1 MVGKGWLGKG
11 VDSSTQSVKIVVRDA
26 QTGELIRE
34 ARASHPDGTEI
45 APSKWLSALNESSS
59 GLFDGVQAISIGAQ
73 QHGMV
78 VVDQN
83 KQVVRDALLW
93 NDTRSAL
100 DATDLVNEL
109 GGADKW
115 ADAVGS
121 VPVASF
127 TVTKLRWLAKNE
139 PNNAAKVNGVMLPH
153 DWLSWQLMGTPD
165 EFITDRGDA
174 SGTGYWS
181 PKTNEYRKDL
191 LKLALGKEV
200 QLPRVAKPNEIIGQT
215 TSGISVAPGTGDN
228 MAAALGLGA
237 STGDI
242 VISLGTSGTAYTV
255 SANPTNDSSGIIA
268 GFADATG
275 NYLPLACTLN
285 AARVI
290 NAGASALNVSLDQ
303 FAELALSAQPGSEG
317 LVLLPFLDGER
328 TPNLPT
334 AKGSMHGLTRNN
346 LTPANFARACIEGML
361 CSLGEAS
368 DVITNFGKGTVP
380 NRVVLIG
387 GAAASKAVQEIAA
400 TLFKV
405 PIHIPPAAEYVADGA
420 ARQAAWA
427 LSGSEKP
434 PAWEIV
440 GTVIKEVNY
449 QETVRN
455 AYRSAFEASYA

>member
-1 MVGKGWLGKG
+1 
-11 VDSSTQSVKIVVRDA
+11 
-26 QTGELIRE
+26 
-34 ARASHPDGTEI
+34 
-45 APSKWLSALNESSS
+45 
-59 GLFDGVQAISIGAQ
+59 
-73 QHGMV
+73 MV
-78 VVDQN
+78 VIDDN

-93 NDTRSAL
+93 NDTRSA
-100 DATDLVNEL
+100 DAATDLIKEL
-109 GGADKW
+109 GGANKW

-127 TVTKLRWLAKNE
+127 TVTKLRWLANNE
-139 PNNAAKVNGVMLPH
+139 PANAAKVSGVMLPH
-153 DWLSWQLMGTPD
+153 DWLTWQLMGTPD
-165 EFITDRGDA
+165 EYVTDRGDA

-181 PKTNEYRKDL
+181 PQTNEYRKDL

-237 STGDI
+237 ATGDI

-255 SANPTNDSSGIIA
+255 SSNPTNDASGIIA

-290 NAGASALNVSLDQ
+290 NAGAAVLNVSLDQ
-303 FAELALSAQPGSEG
+303 FAELALTAKPGSEG

-328 TPNLPT
+328 TPNLPN
-334 AKGSMHGLTRNN
+334 AKGSMHGLTRSN

-361 CSLGEAS
+361 CSLAEAS
-368 DVITNFGKGTVP
+368 DVITNFGQGTKP

-400 TLFKV
+400 TLFNV
-405 PIHIPPAAEYVADGA
+405 PVHIPPAAEYVADGA
-420 ARQAAWA
+420 ARQASWA
-427 LSGSEKP
+427 LSGTKNP
-434 PAWEIV
+434 PTWEIKGSV
-440 GTVIKEVNY
+440 VKEINY
-449 QETVRN
+449 QESVRK
-455 AYRSAFEASYA
+455 AYREAFQESYV

>member
-1 MVGKGWLGKG
+1 MTKKLVAG
-11 VDSSTQSVKIVVRDA
+11 VDSSTQSVKIVVRDSD
-26 QTGELIRE
+26 TGELIRE
-34 ARASHPDGTEI
+34 GRGAHPDTTEI
-45 APSKWLSALNESSS
+45 SPSKWLSELTNSTN
-59 GLFDGVQAISIGAQ
+59 GLLEDVEAISIGAQ

-78 VVDQN
+78 VIDDN

-93 NDTRSAL
+93 NDTRSA
-100 DATDLVNEL
+100 DAATDLIKEL
-109 GGADKW
+109 GGPSKW

-127 TVTKLRWLAKNE
+127 TVTKLRWLANSE
-139 PNNAAKVNGVMLPH
+139 PENAAKVSGVMLPH
-153 DWLSWQLMGTPD
+153 DWLTWQLMGTPD
-165 EFITDRGDA
+165 EYVTDRGDA

-181 PKTNEYRKDL
+181 PQTNEYRKDL

-200 QLPRVAKPNEIIGQT
+200 QLPRVASPNEIIGQT
-215 TSGISVAPGTGDN
+215 TTGISVAPGTGDN

-237 STGDI
+237 ATGDI

-255 SANPTNDSSGIIA
+255 SSNPTNDASGIIA

-290 NAGASALNVSLDQ
+290 NAGASVLNVSLDQ
-303 FAELALSAQPGSEG
+303 FAELALTAKPGSDG

-328 TPNLPT
+328 TPNLPN

-361 CSLGEAS
+361 CSLAEAS
-368 DVITNFGKGTVP
+368 DVITNFGQGTKP

-400 TLFKV
+400 TLFNV
-405 PIHIPPAAEYVADGA
+405 PVHIPPAAEYVADGA
-420 ARQAAWA
+420 ARQASWA
-427 LSGSEKP
+427 LSGSKNP
-434 PAWEIV
+434 PNWEIKGSV
-440 GTVIKEVNY
+440 VKEVKY
-449 QETVRN
+449 QESVRN
-455 AYRSAFEASYA
+455 AYREAFQDSYV

>member
-1 MVGKGWLGKG
+1 MAKKLVAG

-26 QTGELIRE
+26 ETGELVRE
-34 ARASHPDGTEI
+34 GRGSHPDATEI
-45 APSKWLSALNESSS
+45 SPSKWLSELTNSMN
-59 GLFDGVQAISIGAQ
+59 GLLDDVQAISIGAQ

-78 VVDQN
+78 VIDDN

-93 NDTRSAL
+93 NDTRSAAA
-100 DATDLVNEL
+100 ATDLINEL
-109 GGADKW
+109 GGPNKW

-127 TVTKLRWLAKNE
+127 TVTKLRWLAANE
-139 PNNAAKVNGVMLPH
+139 PENAAKVSGVMLPH
-153 DWLSWQLMGTPD
+153 DWLTWQLMGTPD
-165 EFITDRGDA
+165 EYVTDRGDA

-181 PKTNEYRKDL
+181 PQTNEYRKDL

-200 QLPRVAKPNEIIGQT
+200 QLPRVAQPNEIIGQT

-237 STGDI
+237 ATGDI

-255 SANPTNDSSGIIA
+255 SSNPTNDSSGIIA

-290 NAGASALNVSLDQ
+290 NAGASVLNVSLDQ
-303 FAELALSAQPGSEG
+303 FAELALTAKPGADG

-328 TPNLPT
+328 TPNLPN
-334 AKGSMHGLTRNN
+334 AKGSMHGLTRSN

-361 CSLGEAS
+361 CSLDEAS
-368 DVITNFGKGTVP
+368 DVITNFGQGTKP

-400 TLFKV
+400 TLFNV
-405 PIHIPPAAEYVADGA
+405 PVHIPPAAEYVADGA
-420 ARQAAWA
+420 ARQASWA
-427 LSGSEKP
+427 LSGSKEP
-434 PAWEIV
+434 PTWDIKGSV
-440 GTVIKEVNY
+440 VKEVNY
-449 QETVRN
+449 QESVRK
-455 AYRSAFEASYA
+455 AYREAFQESYV

>member
-1 MVGKGWLGKG
+1 MAG

-93 NDTRSAL
+93 NDTRSAS

-181 PKTNEYRKDL
+181 PNTNEYRKDL

-361 CSLGEAS
+361 CSLAEAS

-440 GTVIKEVNY
+440 GTVVKEVNY
-449 QETVRN
+449 QEMVRN

>member
-1 MVGKGWLGKG
+1 MTRKLVAG

-26 QTGELIRE
+26 ETGELVRE
-34 ARASHPDGTEI
+34 GRGTHPDATEI
-45 APSKWLSALNESSS
+45 SPSKWLSELTNSTK
-59 GLFDGVQAISIGAQ
+59 GLLDDVEAISIGAQ

-78 VVDQN
+78 VIDSN

-93 NDTRSAL
+93 NDTRSAAA
-100 DATDLVNEL
+100 ATDLINEL
-109 GGADKW
+109 GGPNKW

-127 TVTKLRWLAKNE
+127 TVTKLRWLANNE
-139 PNNAAKVNGVMLPH
+139 PDNAKKVSGVMLPH
-153 DWLSWQLMGTPD
+153 DWLTWQLMGTPD
-165 EFITDRGDA
+165 EYVTDRGDA

-181 PKTNEYRKDL
+181 PQTNEYRKDL

-200 QLPRVAKPNEIIGQT
+200 QLPRVALPNEIIGQT
-215 TSGISVAPGTGDN
+215 TNGISVAPGTGDN

-237 STGDI
+237 ATGDI

-255 SANPTNDSSGIIA
+255 SANPTNDASGIIA

-290 NAGASALNVSLDQ
+290 NAGAAVLNVSLDQ
-303 FAELALSAQPGSEG
+303 FADLALTAKPGADG

-328 TPNLPT
+328 TPNLPN
-334 AKGSMHGLTRNN
+334 AKGSMHGLTRSN

-361 CSLGEAS
+361 CSLAEAS
-368 DVITNFGKGTVP
+368 DVITNFGQGTKP

-400 TLFKV
+400 TLFNV
-405 PIHIPPAAEYVADGA
+405 PVHIPPAAEYVADGA
-420 ARQAAWA
+420 ARQASWA
-427 LSGSEKP
+427 LSGSKNP
-434 PAWEIV
+434 PTWEIK
-440 GTVIKEVNY
+440 GSVIKDVNY
-449 QETVRN
+449 QESVRK
-455 AYRSAFEASYA
+455 AYREAFQESYV

>member
-1 MVGKGWLGKG
+1 MAG

-181 PKTNEYRKDL
+181 PNTNEYRKDL

-303 FAELALSAQPGSEG
+303 FAELALSAKPGSEG

-361 CSLGEAS
+361 CSLAEAS

>member
-1 MVGKGWLGKG
+1 MTKKLVAG

-93 NDTRSAL
+93 NDTRSAS

-181 PKTNEYRKDL
+181 PNTNEYRKDL

-361 CSLGEAS
+361 CSLAEAS

-440 GTVIKEVNY
+440 GTVVKEVNY
-449 QETVRN
+449 QEMVRN

>member
-1 MVGKGWLGKG
+1 MAKKLVAG

-26 QTGELIRE
+26 ETGELVRE
-34 ARASHPDGTEI
+34 GRGSHPDATEI
-45 APSKWLSALNESSS
+45 SPSKWLSELTNSMN
-59 GLFDGVQAISIGAQ
+59 GLLDDVQAISIGAQ

-78 VVDQN
+78 VIDDN

-93 NDTRSAL
+93 NDTRSAAA
-100 DATDLVNEL
+100 ATDLINEL
-109 GGADKW
+109 GGPNKW

-127 TVTKLRWLAKNE
+127 TVTKLRWLAANE
-139 PNNAAKVNGVMLPH
+139 PENAAKVSGVMLPH
-153 DWLSWQLMGTPD
+153 DWLTWQLMGTPD
-165 EFITDRGDA
+165 EYVTDRGDA

-181 PKTNEYRKDL
+181 PQTNEYRKDL

-200 QLPRVAKPNEIIGQT
+200 QLPRVAQPNEIIGQT

-237 STGDI
+237 ATGDI

-255 SANPTNDSSGIIA
+255 SSNPTNDSSGIIA

-290 NAGASALNVSLDQ
+290 NAGASVLNVSLDQ
-303 FAELALSAQPGSEG
+303 FAELALTAKPGADG

-328 TPNLPT
+328 TPNLPN
-334 AKGSMHGLTRNN
+334 AKGSMHGLTRSN

-361 CSLGEAS
+361 CSLAEAS
-368 DVITNFGKGTVP
+368 DVITNFGQGTKP

-400 TLFKV
+400 TLFNV
-405 PIHIPPAAEYVADGA
+405 PVHIPPAAEYVADGA
-420 ARQAAWA
+420 ARQASWA
-427 LSGSEKP
+427 LSGSKKP
-434 PAWEIV
+434 PTWDIKGSV
-440 GTVIKEVNY
+440 VKEVKY
-449 QETVRN
+449 QESVRK
-455 AYRSAFEASYA
+455 AYREAFQESYV

>member
-1 MVGKGWLGKG
+1 LSELTNSTKGLLDD
-11 VDSSTQSVKIVVRDA
+11 V
-26 QTGELIRE
+26 E
-34 ARASHPDGTEI
+34 
-45 APSKWLSALNESSS
+45 
-59 GLFDGVQAISIGAQ
+59 AISIGAQ

-78 VVDQN
+78 VIDNN

-93 NDTRSAL
+93 NDTRSAAA
-100 DATDLVNEL
+100 ATDLINEL
-109 GGADKW
+109 GGPNKW

-127 TVTKLRWLAKNE
+127 TVTKLRWLANNE
-139 PNNAAKVNGVMLPH
+139 PDNAKKVSGVMLPH
-153 DWLSWQLMGTPD
+153 DWLTWQLMGTPD
-165 EFITDRGDA
+165 EYVTDRGDA

-181 PKTNEYRKDL
+181 PQTNEYRKDL

-200 QLPRVAKPNEIIGQT
+200 QLPRVAPPNEIIGQT
-215 TSGISVAPGTGDN
+215 TNGISVAPGTGDN

-237 STGDI
+237 ATGDI

-255 SANPTNDSSGIIA
+255 SANPTNDASGIIA

-290 NAGASALNVSLDQ
+290 NAGAAVLNVSLDQ
-303 FAELALSAQPGSEG
+303 FADLALTAKPGADG

-328 TPNLPT
+328 TPNLPN
-334 AKGSMHGLTRNN
+334 AKGSMHGLTRSN

-361 CSLGEAS
+361 CSLAEAS
-368 DVITNFGKGTVP
+368 DVITNFGQGTKP

-400 TLFKV
+400 TLFNV
-405 PIHIPPAAEYVADGA
+405 PVHIPPAAEYVADGA
-420 ARQAAWA
+420 ARQASWA
-427 LSGSEKP
+427 LSGSKNP
-434 PAWEIV
+434 PNWEIKGSV
-440 GTVIKEVNY
+440 VKEVNY
-449 QETVRN
+449 QESVRK
-455 AYRSAFEASYA
+455 AYREAFQESYI

>member
-1 MVGKGWLGKG
+1 MAPKLVAG

-26 QTGELIRE
+26 QSGALVRE
-34 ARASHPDGTEI
+34 ARGTHPDGTEI
-45 APSKWLSALNESSS
+45 SPSKWLSELNNATS
-59 GLFDGVQAISIGAQ
+59 GLFDDVAAISIGAQ

-78 VVDQN
+78 VIDDN

-93 NDTRSAL
+93 NDTRSAQ
-100 DATDLVNEL
+100 DAQDLVNEL
-109 GGADKW
+109 GGPDKW
-115 ADAVGS
+115 ADAIGS

-139 PNNAAKVNGVMLPH
+139 PANAAKVSGVMLPH
-153 DWLSWQLMGTPD
+153 DWLTWQLMGTPD
-165 EFITDRGDA
+165 EFVTDRGDA

-181 PKTNEYRKDL
+181 PHTNEYRKDL

-200 QLPRVAKPNEIIGQT
+200 QLPRVAKPNEIIGET
-215 TSGISVAPGTGDN
+215 TSGISVAPGSGDN

-237 STGDI
+237 QTGDI

-255 SANPTNDSSGIIA
+255 SANPTNDASGVIA

-275 NYLPLACTLN
+275 NFLPLACTLN

-290 NAGASALNVSLDQ
+290 NAGAATLNVSLDD
-303 FAELALSAQPGSEG
+303 FANLALSAQPGSQG

-328 TPNLPT
+328 TPNLPS
-334 AKGSMHGLTRNN
+334 AKGSMHGLTRSN
-346 LTPANFARACIEGML
+346 LTPTNFARACIEGML
-361 CSLGEAS
+361 CSLAEAS
-368 DVITNFGKGTVP
+368 DVITNFGKGTKP

-400 TLFKV
+400 TLFEV

-427 LSGSEKP
+427 LSQDQKP
-434 PAWEIV
+434 PHWEIKE
-440 GTVIKEVNY
+440 TVVIPANF
-449 QETVRN
+449 QENVRN
-455 AYRSAFEASYA
+455 AYKEAFQHTYG

>member
-1 MVGKGWLGKG
+1 MAKKLVAG

-26 QTGELIRE
+26 ETGELVRE
-34 ARASHPDGTEI
+34 GRGSHPDATEI
-45 APSKWLSALNESSS
+45 SPSKWLSELTNSMN
-59 GLFDGVQAISIGAQ
+59 GLLDDVQAISIGAQ

-78 VVDQN
+78 VIDDN

-93 NDTRSAL
+93 NDTRSAAA
-100 DATDLVNEL
+100 ATDLINEL
-109 GGADKW
+109 GGPNKW

-127 TVTKLRWLAKNE
+127 TVTKLRWLAANE
-139 PNNAAKVNGVMLPH
+139 PENAAKVSGVMLPH
-153 DWLSWQLMGTPD
+153 DWLTWQLMGTPD
-165 EFITDRGDA
+165 EYVTDRGDA

-181 PKTNEYRKDL
+181 PQTNEYRKDL

-200 QLPRVAKPNEIIGQT
+200 QLPRVAQPNEIIGQT

-237 STGDI
+237 ATGDI

-255 SANPTNDSSGIIA
+255 SSNPTNDSSGIIA

-290 NAGASALNVSLDQ
+290 NAGAAVLNVSLDQ
-303 FAELALSAQPGSEG
+303 FADLALTAKPGSDG

-328 TPNLPT
+328 TPNLPN
-334 AKGSMHGLTRNN
+334 AKGSMHGLTRSN

-361 CSLGEAS
+361 CSLAEAS
-368 DVITNFGKGTVP
+368 DVITNFGQGTKP

-400 TLFKV
+400 TLFNV
-405 PIHIPPAAEYVADGA
+405 PVHIPPAAEYVADGA
-420 ARQAAWA
+420 ARQASWV
-427 LSGSEKP
+427 LSGSKKP
-434 PAWEIV
+434 PTWDIRGSV
-440 GTVIKEVNY
+440 VKEVNY
-449 QETVRN
+449 QESVRK
-455 AYRSAFEASYA
+455 AYREAFQQSYV

>member
-1 MVGKGWLGKG
+1 MAG

-34 ARASHPDGTEI
+34 AMASHPDGTEI

-93 NDTRSAL
+93 NDTRSAS

-115 ADAVGS
+115 ADAIGS

-181 PKTNEYRKDL
+181 PNTNEYRKDL

-200 QLPRVAKPNEIIGQT
+200 QLPRVAKPNEIIGKT

-303 FAELALSAQPGSEG
+303 FAELALSAKPGSEG
-317 LVLLPFLDGER
+317 LVLLPFLEGKKTQNFPPE
-328 TPNLPT
+328 
-334 AKGSMHGLTRNN
+334 KESMHGLTRNN

-361 CSLGEAS
+361 CSLAEAS

-440 GTVIKEVNY
+440 GTVVKEVNY
-449 QETVRN
+449 QEMVRN

>member
-1 MVGKGWLGKG
+1 MTRKLVAG

-26 QTGELIRE
+26 ETGELVRE
-34 ARASHPDGTEI
+34 ARGTHPDATEI
-45 APSKWLSALNESSS
+45 SPSKWLSELTNSTQ
-59 GLFDGVQAISIGAQ
+59 GLLDDVEAISIGAQ

-78 VVDQN
+78 VIDDN

-93 NDTRSAL
+93 NDTRSAAA
-100 DATDLVNEL
+100 ATDLINEL
-109 GGADKW
+109 GGPNKW

-127 TVTKLRWLAKNE
+127 TVTKLRWLANNE
-139 PNNAAKVNGVMLPH
+139 PENAKKVSGVMLPH
-153 DWLSWQLMGTPD
+153 DWLTWQLMGTPD
-165 EFITDRGDA
+165 EYVTDRGDA

-181 PKTNEYRKDL
+181 PQTNEYRKDL

-200 QLPRVAKPNEIIGQT
+200 QLPRVASPNEIIGQT
-215 TSGISVAPGTGDN
+215 TTGISVAPGTGDN

-237 STGDI
+237 ATGDI

-255 SANPTNDSSGIIA
+255 SANPTNDASGIIA

-290 NAGASALNVSLDQ
+290 NAGAAVLNVSLDQ
-303 FAELALSAQPGSEG
+303 FADLALTAKPGADG

-328 TPNLPT
+328 TPNLPN
-334 AKGSMHGLTRNN
+334 AKGSMHGLTRSN

-361 CSLGEAS
+361 CSLAEAS
-368 DVITNFGKGTVP
+368 DVITNFGQGTKP

-400 TLFKV
+400 TLFNV
-405 PIHIPPAAEYVADGA
+405 PVHIPPAAEYVADGA
-420 ARQAAWA
+420 ARQASWA
-427 LSGSEKP
+427 LSGSKNP
-434 PAWEIV
+434 PTWEIKGSV
-440 GTVIKEVNY
+440 VKQVNY
-449 QETVRN
+449 QESVRK
-455 AYRSAFEASYA
+455 AYREAFQESYA

>member
-1 MVGKGWLGKG
+1 MTKKLVAG

-93 NDTRSAL
+93 NDTRSAS

-215 TSGISVAPGTGDN
+215 TSGISVASGTGDN

-361 CSLGEAS
+361 CSLAEAS

-440 GTVIKEVNY
+440 GTVVKEVNY
-449 QETVRN
+449 QEMVRN

>member
-1 MVGKGWLGKG
+1 MTKKLVAG

-26 QTGELIRE
+26 ETGELIRE
-34 ARASHPDGTEI
+34 GRGSHPDATEI
-45 APSKWLSALNESSS
+45 SPSKWLSELTNSTK
-59 GLFDGVQAISIGAQ
+59 GLLDDVEAISIGAQ

-78 VVDQN
+78 VVDDN

-93 NDTRSAL
+93 NDTRSA
-100 DATDLVNEL
+100 DAATDLIKEL
-109 GGADKW
+109 GGANKW

-127 TVTKLRWLAKNE
+127 TVTKLRWLANNE
-139 PNNAAKVNGVMLPH
+139 PANAAKVSGVMLPH
-153 DWLSWQLMGTPD
+153 DWLTWQLMGTPD
-165 EFITDRGDA
+165 EYVTDRGDA

-181 PKTNEYRKDL
+181 PQTNEYRKDL

-237 STGDI
+237 ATGDI

-255 SANPTNDSSGIIA
+255 SSNPTNDASGIIA

-290 NAGASALNVSLDQ
+290 NAGAAVLNVSLDQ
-303 FAELALSAQPGSEG
+303 FAELALTAKPGSEG

-328 TPNLPT
+328 TPNLPN
-334 AKGSMHGLTRNN
+334 AKGSMHGLTRSN

-361 CSLGEAS
+361 CSLAEAS
-368 DVITNFGKGTVP
+368 DVITNFGKGTKP

-400 TLFKV
+400 TLFNV
-405 PIHIPPAAEYVADGA
+405 PVHIPPAAEYVADGA

-427 LSGSEKP
+427 LSGAKNP
-434 PAWEIV
+434 PNWEIKGSV
-440 GTVIKEVNY
+440 VKEINY
-449 QETVRN
+449 QESVRK
-455 AYRSAFEASYA
+455 AYREAFQESYV

>member
-1 MVGKGWLGKG
+1 MAG

-93 NDTRSAL
+93 NDTRSAS

-200 QLPRVAKPNEIIGQT
+200 QLPRVAKPNEIIGKT

-303 FAELALSAQPGSEG
+303 FAELALSAKPGSEG

-334 AKGSMHGLTRNN
+334 AKGSMHGLTRSN

-361 CSLGEAS
+361 CSLAEAS

-434 PAWEIV
+434 PALEIV
-440 GTVIKEVNY
+440 GTVVKEVNY
-449 QETVRN
+449 QEMVRN

>member
-1 MVGKGWLGKG
+1 MTRKLVAG

-26 QTGELIRE
+26 ETGELVRE
-34 ARASHPDGTEI
+34 GRGTHPDATEI
-45 APSKWLSALNESSS
+45 SPSKWLSELTNSTK
-59 GLFDGVQAISIGAQ
+59 GLLDDVEAISIGAQ

-78 VVDQN
+78 VIDNN

-93 NDTRSAL
+93 NDTRSAAA
-100 DATDLVNEL
+100 ATDLINEL
-109 GGADKW
+109 GGPNKW

-127 TVTKLRWLAKNE
+127 TVTKLRWLANNE
-139 PNNAAKVNGVMLPH
+139 PDNAKKVSGVMLPH
-153 DWLSWQLMGTPD
+153 DWLTWQLMGTPD
-165 EFITDRGDA
+165 EYVTDRGDA

-181 PKTNEYRKDL
+181 PQTNEYRKDL

-200 QLPRVAKPNEIIGQT
+200 QLPRVAPPNEIIGQT
-215 TSGISVAPGTGDN
+215 TNGISVAPGTGDN

-237 STGDI
+237 ATGDI

-255 SANPTNDSSGIIA
+255 SANPTNDASGIIA

-290 NAGASALNVSLDQ
+290 NAGAAVLNVSLDQ
-303 FAELALSAQPGSEG
+303 FADLALTAKPGADG

-328 TPNLPT
+328 TPNLPN
-334 AKGSMHGLTRNN
+334 AKGSMHGLTRSN

-361 CSLGEAS
+361 CSLAEAS
-368 DVITNFGKGTVP
+368 DVITNFGQGTKP

-400 TLFKV
+400 TLFNV
-405 PIHIPPAAEYVADGA
+405 PVHIPPAAEYVADGA
-420 ARQAAWA
+420 ARQASWA
-427 LSGSEKP
+427 LRGSKNP
-434 PAWEIV
+434 PTWEIK
-440 GTVIKEVNY
+440 GSVIKDVNY
-449 QETVRN
+449 QESVRK
-455 AYRSAFEASYA
+455 AYREAFQESYV

>member
-1 MVGKGWLGKG
+1 MTRKLVAG

-26 QTGELIRE
+26 ETGELVRE
-34 ARASHPDGTEI
+34 SRGTHPDATEI
-45 APSKWLSALNESSS
+45 SPSKWLSELTNSTQ
-59 GLFDGVQAISIGAQ
+59 GLLDDVEAISIGAQ

-78 VVDQN
+78 VIDDN

-93 NDTRSAL
+93 NDTRSASA
-100 DATDLVNEL
+100 ATDLINEL
-109 GGADKW
+109 GGPNKW

-127 TVTKLRWLAKNE
+127 TVTKLRWLANNE
-139 PNNAAKVNGVMLPH
+139 PDNAKKVSGVMLPH
-153 DWLSWQLMGTPD
+153 DWLTWQLMGTPD
-165 EFITDRGDA
+165 EYVTDRGDA

-181 PKTNEYRKDL
+181 PQTNEYRKDL

-200 QLPRVAKPNEIIGQT
+200 QLPRVASPNEIIGQT
-215 TSGISVAPGTGDN
+215 TTGISVAPGTGDN

-237 STGDI
+237 ATGDI

-255 SANPTNDSSGIIA
+255 SANPTNDASGIIA

-290 NAGASALNVSLDQ
+290 NAGAAVLNVSLDQ
-303 FAELALSAQPGSEG
+303 FADLALTAKPGADG

-328 TPNLPT
+328 TPNLPN
-334 AKGSMHGLTRNN
+334 AKGSMHGLTRSN

-361 CSLGEAS
+361 CSLAEAS
-368 DVITNFGKGTVP
+368 DVITNFGQGTKP

-400 TLFKV
+400 TLFNV
-405 PIHIPPAAEYVADGA
+405 PVHIPPAAEYVADGA
-420 ARQAAWA
+420 ARQASWA
-427 LSGSEKP
+427 LSGSKNP
-434 PAWEIV
+434 PNWEIKGSV
-440 GTVIKEVNY
+440 VKEVNY
-449 QETVRN
+449 QESVRK
-455 AYRSAFEASYA
+455 AYREAFQESYA

>member
-1 MVGKGWLGKG
+1 MAG

-78 VVDQN
+78 IVDQN

-93 NDTRSAL
+93 NDTRSAS

-303 FAELALSAQPGSEG
+303 FAELALSAKPGSEG

-361 CSLGEAS
+361 CSLAEAS

-440 GTVIKEVNY
+440 GTVVKEVNY
-449 QETVRN
+449 QEMVRN

>member
-1 MVGKGWLGKG
+1 MTKKLVAG

-83 KQVVRDALLW
+83 KHVVRDALLW

-115 ADAVGS
+115 ADAIGS

-303 FAELALSAQPGSEG
+303 FAELALSAKPGSEG

-361 CSLGEAS
+361 CSLAEAS
-368 DVITNFGKGTVP
+368 DVITNFGQGTVP

-405 PIHIPPAAEYVADGA
+405 PVHIPPAAEYVADGA

-440 GTVIKEVNY
+440 GTVVKEVNY

-455 AYRSAFEASYA
+455 AYQSAFEASYA

>member
-1 MVGKGWLGKG
+1 MTRKLVAG

-26 QTGELIRE
+26 ETGELVRE
-34 ARASHPDGTEI
+34 ARGTHPDATEI
-45 APSKWLSALNESSS
+45 SPSKWLSELTNSTK
-59 GLFDGVQAISIGAQ
+59 GLLDDVEAISIGAQ

-78 VVDQN
+78 VIDDN

-93 NDTRSAL
+93 NDTRSA
-100 DATDLVNEL
+100 DAAADLINEL
-109 GGADKW
+109 GGPNKW

-127 TVTKLRWLAKNE
+127 TVTKLRWLANNE
-139 PNNAAKVNGVMLPH
+139 PDNAKKVSGVMLPH
-153 DWLSWQLMGTPD
+153 DWLTWQLMGTPD
-165 EFITDRGDA
+165 EYVTDRGDA

-181 PKTNEYRKDL
+181 PQTNEYRKDL

-200 QLPRVAKPNEIIGQT
+200 QLPRVASPNEIIGQT

-237 STGDI
+237 ATGDI

-255 SANPTNDSSGIIA
+255 SSNPTNDASGIIA

-290 NAGASALNVSLDQ
+290 NAGAAVLNVSLDQ
-303 FAELALSAQPGSEG
+303 FADLALTAKPGADG

-328 TPNLPT
+328 TPNLPN
-334 AKGSMHGLTRNN
+334 AKGSMHGLTRSN

-361 CSLGEAS
+361 CSLAEAS
-368 DVITNFGKGTVP
+368 DVITNFGQGTKP

-400 TLFKV
+400 TLFNV
-405 PIHIPPAAEYVADGA
+405 PVHIPPAAEYVADGA
-420 ARQAAWA
+420 ARQASWA
-427 LSGSEKP
+427 LSGSKNP
-434 PAWEIV
+434 PNWEIKGSV
-440 GTVIKEVNY
+440 VKEVNY
-449 QETVRN
+449 QESVRK
-455 AYRSAFEASYA
+455 AYREAFQESYV

>member
-1 MVGKGWLGKG
+1 MTKKLVAG

-93 NDTRSAL
+93 NDTRSAS

-181 PKTNEYRKDL
+181 PNTNEYRKDL

-361 CSLGEAS
+361 CSLAEAS

>member
-1 MVGKGWLGKG
+1 MAKKLVAG

-26 QTGELIRE
+26 ETGELVRE
-34 ARASHPDGTEI
+34 GRGSHPDATEI
-45 APSKWLSALNESSS
+45 SPSKWLSELTNSMN
-59 GLFDGVQAISIGAQ
+59 GLLDDVQAISIGAQ

-78 VVDQN
+78 VIDDN

-93 NDTRSAL
+93 NDTRSAAA
-100 DATDLVNEL
+100 ATDLINEL
-109 GGADKW
+109 GGPNKW

-127 TVTKLRWLAKNE
+127 TVTKLRWLAANE
-139 PNNAAKVNGVMLPH
+139 PENAAKVSGVMLPH
-153 DWLSWQLMGTPD
+153 DWLTWQLMGTPD
-165 EFITDRGDA
+165 EYVTDRGDA

-181 PKTNEYRKDL
+181 PQTNEYRKDL

-200 QLPRVAKPNEIIGQT
+200 QLPRVAQPNEIIGQT
-215 TSGISVAPGTGDN
+215 TRGISVAPGTGDN

-237 STGDI
+237 ATGDI

-255 SANPTNDSSGIIA
+255 SSNPTNDSSGIIA

-290 NAGASALNVSLDQ
+290 NAGASVLNVSLDQ
-303 FAELALSAQPGSEG
+303 FAELALTAKPGADG

-328 TPNLPT
+328 TPNLPN
-334 AKGSMHGLTRNN
+334 AKGSMHGLTRSN

-361 CSLGEAS
+361 CSLAEAS
-368 DVITNFGKGTVP
+368 DVITNFGQGTKP

-400 TLFKV
+400 TLFNV
-405 PIHIPPAAEYVADGA
+405 PVHIPPAAEYVADGA
-420 ARQAAWA
+420 ARQASWA
-427 LSGSEKP
+427 LSGSKEP
-434 PAWEIV
+434 PTWDIKGSV
-440 GTVIKEVNY
+440 VKEVNY
-449 QETVRN
+449 QESVRK
-455 AYRSAFEASYA
+455 AYREAFQESYV

>member
-1 MVGKGWLGKG
+1 MSKKLVAG

-26 QTGELIRE
+26 DTGELIRE
-34 ARASHPDGTEI
+34 GRGAHPDATEI
-45 APSKWLSALNESSS
+45 SPSKWLSELTNSTN
-59 GLFDGVQAISIGAQ
+59 GLLDDVEAISIGAQ

-78 VVDQN
+78 VIDDN

-93 NDTRSAL
+93 NDTRSA
-100 DATDLVNEL
+100 DAATDLIKEL
-109 GGADKW
+109 GGPNKW

-127 TVTKLRWLAKNE
+127 TVTKLRWLANNE
-139 PNNAAKVNGVMLPH
+139 PENAAKVSGVMLPH
-153 DWLSWQLMGTPD
+153 DWLTWQLMGTPD
-165 EFITDRGDA
+165 EYVTDRGDA

-181 PKTNEYRKDL
+181 PQTNEYRKDL

-200 QLPRVAKPNEIIGQT
+200 QLPRVASPNEIIGQT
-215 TSGISVAPGTGDN
+215 TTGISVAPGTGDN

-237 STGDI
+237 ATGDI

-255 SANPTNDSSGIIA
+255 SSNPTNDASGIIA

-290 NAGASALNVSLDQ
+290 NAGASVLNVSLDQ
-303 FAELALSAQPGSEG
+303 FAELALTAKPGSDG

-328 TPNLPT
+328 TPNLPN

-346 LTPANFARACIEGML
+346 LTPENFARACIEGML
-361 CSLGEAS
+361 CSLAEAS
-368 DVITNFGKGTVP
+368 DVITNFGQGTKP
-380 NRVVLIG
+380 NSVVLIG

-400 TLFKV
+400 TLFNV
-405 PIHIPPAAEYVADGA
+405 PVHIPPAAEYVADGA
-420 ARQAAWA
+420 ARQASWA
-427 LSGSEKP
+427 LSGSKNP
-434 PAWEIV
+434 PNWEIKGSV
-440 GTVIKEVNY
+440 VKEVKY
-449 QETVRN
+449 QESVRN
-455 AYRSAFEASYA
+455 AYREAFQDSYV

>member
-1 MVGKGWLGKG
+1 MAG

-93 NDTRSAL
+93 NDTRSAS

-361 CSLGEAS
+361 CSLAEAS

-440 GTVIKEVNY
+440 GTVVKEVNY
-449 QETVRN
+449 QEMVRN

>member
-1 MVGKGWLGKG
+1 MTKKLVAG

-93 NDTRSAL
+93 NDTRSAS

-181 PKTNEYRKDL
+181 PNTNEYRKDL

-200 QLPRVAKPNEIIGQT
+200 QLPRVAKPNEIIGKT

-361 CSLGEAS
+361 CSLAEAS

-440 GTVIKEVNY
+440 GTVVKEVNY
-449 QETVRN
+449 QEMVRN

>member
-1 MVGKGWLGKG
+1 MTRKLVAG

-26 QTGELIRE
+26 ETGELVRE
-34 ARASHPDGTEI
+34 ARGTHPDATEI
-45 APSKWLSALNESSS
+45 SPSKWLSELTNSTK
-59 GLFDGVQAISIGAQ
+59 GLLDDVQAISIGAQ

-78 VVDQN
+78 VIDDN

-93 NDTRSAL
+93 NDTRSAVA
-100 DATDLVNEL
+100 ATDLIHEL
-109 GGADKW
+109 GGPTKW

-127 TVTKLRWLAKNE
+127 TVTKLRWLANNE
-139 PNNAAKVNGVMLPH
+139 PENAKKVSGVMLPH
-153 DWLSWQLMGTPD
+153 DWLTWQLMGTPD
-165 EFITDRGDA
+165 EYVTDRGDA

-181 PKTNEYRKDL
+181 PQTNEYRKDL

-200 QLPRVAKPNEIIGQT
+200 QLPRVASPNEIIGQT

-237 STGDI
+237 ATGDI

-255 SANPTNDSSGIIA
+255 SANPTNDASGIIA

-290 NAGASALNVSLDQ
+290 NAGAAVLNVSLDQ
-303 FAELALSAQPGSEG
+303 FADLALTAKSGAEG

-328 TPNLPT
+328 TPNLPN
-334 AKGSMHGLTRNN
+334 AKGSMHGLTRSN

-361 CSLGEAS
+361 CSLAEAS
-368 DVITNFGKGTVP
+368 DVITNFGQGTKP

-400 TLFKV
+400 TLFDV
-405 PIHIPPAAEYVADGA
+405 PVHIPPAAEYVADGA
-420 ARQAAWA
+420 ARQASWA
-427 LSGSEKP
+427 LSGSKNP
-434 PAWEIV
+434 PNWEIKGSV
-440 GTVIKEVNY
+440 VKEINY
-449 QETVRN
+449 QESVRE
-455 AYRSAFEASYA
+455 AYREAFQESYA

>member
-1 MVGKGWLGKG
+1 MTRKLVAG

-26 QTGELIRE
+26 ETGELVRE
-34 ARASHPDGTEI
+34 ARGTHPDATEI
-45 APSKWLSALNESSS
+45 SPSKWLSELTNSTK
-59 GLFDGVQAISIGAQ
+59 GLLDDVEAISIGAQ

-78 VVDQN
+78 VIDDN

-93 NDTRSAL
+93 NDTRSAAA
-100 DATDLVNEL
+100 ATDLINEL
-109 GGADKW
+109 GGPDKW

-127 TVTKLRWLAKNE
+127 TVTKLRWLANNE
-139 PNNAAKVNGVMLPH
+139 PDNAKKVSGVMLPH
-153 DWLSWQLMGTPD
+153 DWLTWQLMGTPD
-165 EFITDRGDA
+165 EYVTDRGDA

-181 PKTNEYRKDL
+181 PQTNEYRKDL

-200 QLPRVAKPNEIIGQT
+200 QLPRVASPNEIIGQT

-237 STGDI
+237 ATGDI

-255 SANPTNDSSGIIA
+255 SSNPTNDASGIIA

-290 NAGASALNVSLDQ
+290 NAGAAVLNVSLDQ
-303 FAELALSAQPGSEG
+303 FADLALTAKPGADG

-328 TPNLPT
+328 TPNLPN
-334 AKGSMHGLTRNN
+334 AKGSMHGLTRSN

-361 CSLGEAS
+361 CSLAEAS
-368 DVITNFGKGTVP
+368 DVITNFGQGTKP

-400 TLFKV
+400 TLFNV
-405 PIHIPPAAEYVADGA
+405 PVHIPPAAEYVADGA
-420 ARQAAWA
+420 ARQASWA
-427 LSGSEKP
+427 LSGSKNP
-434 PAWEIV
+434 PNWEIKGSV
-440 GTVIKEVNY
+440 VKQVNY
-449 QETVRN
+449 QESVRK
-455 AYRSAFEASYA
+455 AYREAFQESYA

>member
-1 MVGKGWLGKG
+1 MTRKLVAG

-26 QTGELIRE
+26 ETGELVRE
-34 ARASHPDGTEI
+34 ARGTHPDATEI
-45 APSKWLSALNESSS
+45 SPSKWLSELTNSAK
-59 GLFDGVQAISIGAQ
+59 GLLDDVEAISIGAQ

-78 VVDQN
+78 VVDDN

-93 NDTRSAL
+93 NDTRSA
-100 DATDLVNEL
+100 DAATDLINEL
-109 GGADKW
+109 GGANKW

-127 TVTKLRWLAKNE
+127 TVTKLRWLANNE
-139 PNNAAKVNGVMLPH
+139 PENAKKVSGVMLPH
-153 DWLSWQLMGTPD
+153 DWLTWQLMGTPD
-165 EFITDRGDA
+165 EYVTDRGDA

-181 PKTNEYRKDL
+181 PQTNEYRKDL

-200 QLPRVAKPNEIIGQT
+200 QLPRVASPNEIIGQT

-237 STGDI
+237 ATGDI

-255 SANPTNDSSGIIA
+255 SANPTNDASGIIA

-290 NAGASALNVSLDQ
+290 NAGAAVLNVSLEQ
-303 FAELALSAQPGSEG
+303 FADLALSAKPGADG

-328 TPNLPT
+328 TPNLPN
-334 AKGSMHGLTRNN
+334 AKGSMHGLTRSN

-361 CSLGEAS
+361 CSLAEAS
-368 DVITNFGKGTVP
+368 DVITNFGQGTKP

-400 TLFKV
+400 TLFNV

-420 ARQAAWA
+420 ARQASWA
-427 LSGSEKP
+427 LNGSKNP
-434 PAWEIV
+434 PTWEIKGSV
-440 GTVIKEVNY
+440 VKQVNY
-449 QETVRN
+449 QESVRK
-455 AYRSAFEASYA
+455 AYREAFQESYA

>member
-1 MVGKGWLGKG
+1 MTRKLVAG

-26 QTGELIRE
+26 ETGELVRE
-34 ARASHPDGTEI
+34 ARGTHPDATEI
-45 APSKWLSALNESSS
+45 SPSKWLSELTNSTK
-59 GLFDGVQAISIGAQ
+59 GLLDDVEAISIGAQ

-78 VVDQN
+78 VIDDN

-93 NDTRSAL
+93 NDTRSAAA
-100 DATDLVNEL
+100 ATDLINEL
-109 GGADKW
+109 GGPNKW

-127 TVTKLRWLAKNE
+127 TVTKLRWLANNE
-139 PNNAAKVNGVMLPH
+139 PDNAKKVSGVMLPH
-153 DWLSWQLMGTPD
+153 DWLTWQLMGTPD
-165 EFITDRGDA
+165 EYVTDRGDA

-181 PKTNEYRKDL
+181 PQTNEYRKDL

-200 QLPRVAKPNEIIGQT
+200 QLPRVASPNEIIGQT
-215 TSGISVAPGTGDN
+215 TTGISVAPGTGDN

-237 STGDI
+237 ATGDI

-255 SANPTNDSSGIIA
+255 SSNPTNDASGIIA

-290 NAGASALNVSLDQ
+290 NAGAAVLNVSLDQ
-303 FAELALSAQPGSEG
+303 FADLALTAKPGADG

-328 TPNLPT
+328 TPNLPN
-334 AKGSMHGLTRNN
+334 AKGSMHGLTRSN

-361 CSLGEAS
+361 CSLAEAS
-368 DVITNFGKGTVP
+368 DVITNFGQGTKP

-400 TLFKV
+400 TLFNV
-405 PIHIPPAAEYVADGA
+405 PVHIPPAAEYVADGA
-420 ARQAAWA
+420 ARQATWA
-427 LSGSEKP
+427 LSGSKNP
-434 PAWEIV
+434 PTWEIKGSV
-440 GTVIKEVNY
+440 VKEVNY
-449 QETVRN
+449 QESVRK
-455 AYRSAFEASYA
+455 AYREAFQESYV

>member
-1 MVGKGWLGKG
+1 MAG

-93 NDTRSAL
+93 NDTRSAS

-228 MAAALGLGA
+228 MAAAIGLGA

-303 FAELALSAQPGSEG
+303 FAELALSAKPGSEG

-361 CSLGEAS
+361 CSLAEAS
-368 DVITNFGKGTVP
+368 DAITNFGKGTVP

>member
-1 MVGKGWLGKG
+1 MSKFVAG
-11 VDSSTQSVKIVVRDA
+11 VDSSTQSVKIVIRDS

-34 ARASHPDGTEI
+34 ARGSHPDATEI
-45 APSKWLSALNESSS
+45 SPTKWWEELQKTFT
-59 GLFDGVQAISIGAQ
+59 GLLDNVEAISIGAQ

-78 VVDQN
+78 VIDQN
-83 KQVVRDALLW
+83 KEVVRDALLW
-93 NDTRSAL
+93 NDTRSAQ
-100 DATDLVNEL
+100 DAEDLIKEF
-109 GGADKW
+109 GGPQNW

-139 PNNAAKVNGVMLPH
+139 PENAAKVSGVMLPH
-153 DWLSWQLMGTPD
+153 DWLTWQLMNKPD
-165 EFITDRGDA
+165 EYVTDRGDA

-181 PKTNEYRKDL
+181 PQTNDYRRDL
-191 LKLALGKEV
+191 LKLGLGKDV
-200 QLPRVAKPNEIIGQT
+200 QLPRVAQPNEIIGT
-215 TSGISVAPGTGDN
+215 TSAGISLAPGTGDN

-237 STGDI
+237 QTGDI

-255 SANPTNDSSGIIA
+255 SANPTNDSSGVIA

-290 NAGASALNVSLDQ
+290 NAGANTLNVSLDD
-303 FAELALSAQPGSEG
+303 FAKLALNAKPGADG

-328 TPNLPT
+328 TPNLPR
-334 AKGSMHGLTRNN
+334 AKGSLHGLTRNN
-346 LTPANFARACIEGML
+346 LTPENFARACIEGML
-361 CSLGEAS
+361 CSLAEAS
-368 DVITNFGKGTVP
+368 DVITNFGKGINP

-387 GAAASKAVQEIAA
+387 GAAASKAVQEIAS

-405 PIHIPPAAEYVADGA
+405 PVHIPPAAEYVADGA

-427 LSGSEKP
+427 LSGQKTP
-434 PAWEIV
+434 PEWDIQDN
-440 GTVIKEVNY
+440 VIKEIKY
-449 QETVRN
+449 QDSIRV
-455 AYRSAFEASYA
+455 AYREAFASIYR